1 MSAFLDETGTLI
13 TVSEVNP
20 LPVTIVT
27 TDYTEAELPDAASVP
42 SGTEVF
48 NTTYQVKMRSNGTS
62 WEWLGI
68 GTATLSALP
77 LPTAVP
83 SGTKFNIT
91 GLGTGSAVFMSNG
104 TYWLPVGEVLLKT
117 VNTDSVVANF
127 TDETTLA
134 TFTMPKKL
142 ASPNMTIVVNAAWTT
157 NATAGVKNTRIRFGG
172 DIVSNPTHNGASL
185 ISMQYEVLIRF
196 RNSLSNQFAYGV
208 TVPGSYTPTSAAS
221 VFLTKDMSEATGS
234 DVDIVL
240 TGQVPVVNDNITL
253 RGYTITLRG

>member
-1 MSAFLDETGTLI
+1 MISGF
-13 TVSEVNP
+13 P
-20 LPVTIVT
+20 KFKQ
-27 TDYTEAELPDAASVP
+27 YTEATMPLPTSVP
-42 SGTEVF
+42 NGTEVF
-48 NTTYQVKMRSNGTS
+48 NSTYQVEMRSNGTS
-62 WEWLGI
+62 WAYLGV

-83 SGTKFNIT
+83 SGTRFNIT
-91 GLGTGSAVFMSNG
+91 DLGTGSAVFISNG
-104 TYWLPVGEVLLKT
+104 SHWLPVGEVLLKT
-117 VNTDSVVANF
+117 GNVDSIVTGV

-134 TFTMPKKL
+134 TFTIPKKL
-142 ASPNMTIVVNAAWTT
+142 ASPNMAIIVNAAWTT

-172 DIVSNPTHNGASL
+172 DIVSNPTHNGATL
-185 ISMQYEVLIRF
+185 ISMQYEALIRF

-240 TGQVPVVNDNITL
+240 TGQVPALSDNITL